1 MQKSVLMTI
10 RSATPTPLPSPAPRR
25 VTILGATGSIGTS
38 ALDILT
44 HHPERFQ
51 VSALTA
57 QENVEKLIALAH
69 QFRPEIVAIGNEA
82 HYQTLKSALVGRNIQ
97 VLAGARGVTEAARH
111 PADVTVAAIVGAAGL
126 PAVMA
131 AVAQGQQVAL
141 ANKESL
147 VCAGLLVMEACKRH
161 GTQIL
166 PVDSEHNAIFQVLTC
181 GHESAVE
188 RITLTASGGP
198 FLDRPLAE
206 FARITPAEAVAH
218 PRWQMGAKISV
229 DSATMMNKGL
239 ELIEAYFLFDM
250 PAEKIG
256 VMIHPESII
265 HALVDYHD
273 GSVLAQLGMPDMRI
287 PLSYAL
293 GFPERLAIPTRRLDL
308 TTIARLNFMAVEEA
322 RFPAY
327 GLARQALAAGQAAMI
342 TLNAANEVAVA
353 AFLAGKIPFPAIVHS
368 VESALAHSP
377 ATAMND
383 LESVMA
389 LDAEMRC
396 KTAERIGAC

>member
-1 MQKSVLMTI
+1 MQKSGLMTL
-10 RSATPTPLPSPAPRR
+10 RCTASTPLPSPAPRR

-44 HHPERFQ
+44 HHPQHFS
-51 VSALTA
+51 VAALTA

-69 QFRPEIVAIGNEA
+69 QFRPEIVAIGNET

-97 VLAGARGVTEAARH
+97 ILAGAQGVIEAARI

-131 AVAQGQQVAL
+131 AMAQGNSVAL

-147 VCAGLLVMEACKRH
+147 VCAGTLVMEACRRY
-161 GTQIL
+161 GTQLL
-166 PVDSEHNAIFQVLTC
+166 PVDSEHNAVFQILTSA
-181 GHESAVE
+181 HQAAVE

-198 FLDRPLAE
+198 FLTRPIVE
-206 FARITPAEAVAH
+206 FQHITPAEAVAH

-239 ELIEAYFLFDM
+239 ELIEAHFLFGL
-250 PAEKIG
+250 PAEKID
-256 VMIHPESII
+256 VVIHPESII

-308 TTIARLNFMAVEEA
+308 PVIAALHFSAVDDA

-327 GLARQALAAGQAAMI
+327 GLARRALAAGQAAMI
-342 TLNAANEVAVA
+342 TLNAANEVAVQ
-353 AFLAGKIPFPAIVHS
+353 AFLDGKIPFPAIVHS
-368 VESALAHSP
+368 VESALADSGV
-377 ATAMND
+377 TAMSD
-383 LESVMA
+383 LDSVMA
-389 LDAEMRC
+389 LDAEMRR